1 MKLIKNPDDALV
13 GDNLVLIARL
23 LYVGINMQTGMN
35 IYMYVSYQYVQCD
48 KYDHIIYFYPV
59 DLIGLHII

>member
-1 MKLIKNPDDALV
+1 MKLIKSPDDALV

-35 IYMYVSYQYVQCD
+35 IYMCVYLINMSNVINM
-48 KYDHIIYFYPV
+48 IIFFIFIP
-59 DLIGLHII
+59 LI

>member
-35 IYMYVSYQYVQCD
+35 IYMCVYLINMSNVINM
-48 KYDHIIYFYPV
+48 IIFFIFIP
-59 DLIGLHII
+59 LI